1 VSKIL
6 TNKDLLRKIEAYILP
21 AVVVMVGLAAF
32 GLGRLSAVGEGPV
45 SAVDTTLPQQSTEQ
59 QKYVASKSGANY
71 YLPTCGGVAKIKEEN
86 RVWFA
91 TVAEAQAAGYT
102 AAINCPGL

>member
-1 VSKIL
+1 MSKIL

-32 GLGRLSAVGEGPV
+32 GLGRLSAAGESSPLV
-45 SAVDTTLPQQSTEQ
+45 QNNEAPYSANF
-59 QKYVASKSGANY
+59 VASKSGTSY
-71 YLPTCGGVAKIKEEN
+71 YLPSCGGVAKIKEEN